1 MALPLIELLGSLS
14 WHSAN
19 ELPDVLVTGLT
30 SDSREIGPGMVFV
43 ALAGLRVD
51 GHQYVG
57 QAASNG
63 CAAVVVEAGHGVDLA
78 CCDTVPIIEV
88 GDSRWALAELAAAFY
103 GFPAKNMVMIG
114 ITGTNGKTTT
124 TYLLESI
131 IMEAGGNP
139 GVIGTINYRYNSK
152 VFPAPFTTPEP
163 VLLQKMLFD
172 MATAGVTHVIME
184 TSSHALAQKRLAGL
198 EFDVALFTNLS
209 RDHLDFHGSMEAYF
223 EAKMLLFK
231 QLKPH
236 GYGAVVVVDNI
247 DNIGDTSW
255 GNRLVEE
262 LKTIR
267 SNADD
272 RDYNVISCG
281 LNAQMDINAS
291 QIDYGMF
298 GTTAQLDVIGTP
310 LTIKSDLAGEFNLR
324 NIIGAVGVV
333 AALRI
338 DLEYVNLG
346 LKNAG
351 RVPGR
356 FERIGGNVSEKLE
369 GSYPEVFVDYAHT
382 PDALENVLRTL
393 KGLCHNRVF
402 VVFGC
407 GGDRDQGKRY
417 LMGQVAGQLA
427 DGVIITADN
436 SRSESTT
443 LIMAEIERG
452 VKSAG
457 QTCYFT
463 IADRRE
469 AIAKAINLAGAE
481 DVVLVAGKGHENYQI
496 NKAGKVFFDDS
507 QEVEKLLRA

>member
-1 MALPLIELLGSLS
+1 MALPLIELLGSCS
-14 WHSAN
+14 WHSTN

-30 SDSREIGPGMVFV
+30 SDSRETGSGMVFV

-51 GHQYVG
+51 GHQYIG
-57 QAASNG
+57 QAAANG
-63 CAAVVVEAGHGVDLA
+63 CAAVLVEAGHGVDLA
-78 CCDTVPIIEV
+78 CCGSVPIIEV
-88 GDSRWALAELAAAFY
+88 DDSRLALAELAAAFY
-103 GFPAKNMVMIG
+103 GFPAKDMVLIG
-114 ITGTNGKTTT
+114 ITGTNGKTTS

-131 IMEAGGNP
+131 IRESGGNP

-152 VFPAPFTTPEP
+152 EFPAPFTTPEP
-163 VLLQKMLFD
+163 ILLQKMLFD
-172 MATAGVTHVIME
+172 MATAGVSHVIME
-184 TSSHALAQKRLAGL
+184 TSSHALAQKRVAGL

-223 EAKMLLFK
+223 EAKKLLFK

-247 DNIGDTSW
+247 DASW
-255 GNRLVEE
+255 GKRLLEE
-262 LKTIR
+262 LKAGR
-267 SNADD
+267 SNAKDI
-272 RDYNVISCG
+272 DYKVISCG
-281 LNAQMDINAS
+281 LNAQLDINAS
-291 QIDYGMF
+291 QINYGIF
-298 GTTAQLDVIGTP
+298 GTTAQLDVMGTT
-310 LTIKSDLAGEFNLR
+310 LAIKSDLPGEFNLK
-324 NIIGAVGVV
+324 NIIGAVAVA

-338 DLEYVNLG
+338 DLKYVEMG

-351 RVPGR
+351 RIPGR
-356 FERIGGNVSEKLE
+356 LERIGAHAPKKLE
-369 GSYPEVFVDYAHT
+369 GSYPAVFVDYAHT
-382 PDALENVLRTL
+382 PDALKNVLRTL
-393 KGLCHNRVF
+393 KELCRHRVF

-417 LMGQVAGQLA
+417 LMGQVAGKLA

-452 VKSAG
+452 VKATG
-457 QTCYFT
+457 QTCCFT

-469 AIAKAINLAGAE
+469 AIARGITLADTE

-496 NKAGKVFFDDS
+496 NRAGKVLFDDR
-507 QEVEKLLRA
+507 QEVEKLLKV